1 MTVILAA
8 GDYPK
13 KKSKAHKLLESATR
27 VVACDGAAL
36 SYIKDFG
43 KAPEIIIGDLDSF
56 AREGQGQDRR
66 STAETIIKIAD
77 QDTNDLSKAI
87 DFCRARGWDDIIVVG
102 ATGKREDHMIANV
115 FLALEKEVMI
125 VTEYG
130 TFAPVKDSLELKLSV
145 GTPVSIFAPDP
156 KTKVKSVGL
165 EWPLDK
171 HKFTNL
177 YSAALNR
184 TNAEKLILTTN
195 RPILVYTSL

>member
-13 KKSKAHKLLESATR
+13 KKSKAHKLLESSTR
-27 VVACDGAAL
+27 VVACDGAAF

-43 KAPEIIIGDLDSF
+43 KAPEIIIGDLDSLD
-56 AREGQGQDRR
+56 GSNG
-66 STAETIIKIAD
+66 SNIIHIAS

-102 ATGKREDHMIANV
+102 ATGKREDHSTANI
-115 FLALEKEVMI
+115 FLALEKRVML
-125 VTEYG
+125 VSEYG
-130 TFAPVKDSLELKLSV
+130 IFSPIEDRLELKLKI

-184 TNAEKLILTTN
+184 TNAETMILTTN
-195 RPILVYTSL
+195 RPILVYTAL

>member
-13 KKSKAHKLLESATR
+13 KNSKAYGFLESATR

-36 SYIKDFG
+36 RYIKDFG
-43 KAPEIIIGDLDSF
+43 KGPDVVVGDCDSLKIP
-56 AREGQGQDRR
+56 G
-66 STAETIIKIAD
+66 IIKVLDAKSELIDDAD
-77 QDTNDLSKAI
+77 QDTNDLEKAI
-87 DFCRARGWDDIIVVG
+87 NLCRARGWNDIIVVG

-125 VTEYG
+125 VSDYG
-130 TFAPVKDSLELKLSV
+130 VFTPIEGEFSFKAEI
-145 GTPVSIFAPDP
+145 GTPVSIFAPDS

-165 EWPLDK
+165 AWPLDK

-184 TNAEKLILTTN
+184 TNAEEITITAD
-195 RPILVYTSL
+195 RPILVYTAL

>member
-13 KKSKAHKLLESATR
+13 KGSKAHKLLESATR

-36 SYIKDFG
+36 KYIKDFG
-43 KAPEIIIGDLDSF
+43 KGPEIIIGDLDSLD
-56 AREGQGQDRR
+56 GSNG
-66 STAETIIKIAD
+66 SNIIHISS

-102 ATGKREDHMIANV
+102 ATGKREDHSTANI
-115 FLALEKEVMI
+115 FLALEKRVML
-125 VTEYG
+125 VSEYG
-130 TFAPVKDSLELKLSV
+130 IFSPIEDRLELKLKI

-165 EWPLDK
+165 EWPLDN

-184 TNAEKLILTTN
+184 TNAEKIILTTN
-195 RPILVYTSL
+195 RPILVYTAL

>member
-43 KAPEIIIGDLDSF
+43 KAPEIIIGDLDSL
-56 AREGQGQDRR
+56 DLSNL
-66 STAETIIKIAD
+66 STLSNIIHISS
-77 QDTNDLSKAI
+77 QNTNDLEKAI

-184 TNAEKLILTTN
+184 TNAETMILTTN
-195 RPILVYTSL
+195 RPILVYTAL

>member
-36 SYIKDFG
+36 AYFKDFG
-43 KAPEIIIGDLDSF
+43 KAPEIIIGDLDSLDLSNLSNVSNF
-56 AREGQGQDRR
+56 
-66 STAETIIKIAD
+66 SNLIHLTS
-77 QDTNDLSKAI
+77 QDTNDLNKAI

-184 TNAEKLILTTN
+184 TNAETMILTTN
-195 RPILVYTSL
+195 RPILVYTAL

>member
-43 KAPEIIIGDLDSF
+43 KAPEIIIGDLDSLG
-56 AREGQGQDRR
+56 EGLESRSR
-66 STAETIIKIAD
+66 STKETNLIHISS
-77 QDTNDLSKAI
+77 QDTNDLEKAI

-184 TNAEKLILTTN
+184 TNAETMILTTN
-195 RPILVYTSL
+195 RPILVYTAL

>member
-27 VVACDGAAL
+27 VVACDGAAF

-43 KAPEIIIGDLDSF
+43 KAPEIIIGDLDSLD
-56 AREGQGQDRR
+56 GSNG
-66 STAETIIKIAD
+66 SNIIHISS
-77 QDTNDLSKAI
+77 QDTNDLEKAI

-102 ATGKREDHMIANV
+102 ATGKREDHSTANI
-115 FLALEKEVMI
+115 FLALEKRVML
-125 VTEYG
+125 VSEYG
-130 TFAPVKDSLELKLSV
+130 IFSPIEDRLELKLKI

-184 TNAEKLILTTN
+184 TNAETMILTTN
-195 RPILVYTSL
+195 RPILVYTAL

>member
-27 VVACDGAAL
+27 VVACDGAAF

-43 KAPEIIIGDLDSF
+43 KAPEIIIGDLDSLD
-56 AREGQGQDRR
+56 GSNG
-66 STAETIIKIAD
+66 SNIIHISS
-77 QDTNDLSKAI
+77 QDTNDLEKAI

-115 FLALEKEVMI
+115 FLALEKAVMI

-184 TNAEKLILTTN
+184 TNAETMILTTN
-195 RPILVYTSL
+195 RPILVYTAL

>member
-13 KKSKAHKLLESATR
+13 KKSRAHKLLESATR

-36 SYIKDFG
+36 KYIKDFG
-43 KAPEIIIGDLDSF
+43 KGPEIVIGDMDSF
-56 AREGQGQDRR
+56 RG
-66 STAETIIKIAD
+66 AEDVTLYHSNLIHIAD

-102 ATGKREDHMIANV
+102 ATGKREDHSTANI
-115 FLALEKEVMI
+115 FLALDKRVMLVSEFGI
-125 VTEYG
+125 FSPIE
-130 TFAPVKDSLELKLSV
+130 DRLELKLKI

-165 EWPLDK
+165 EWPLDN

-184 TNAEKLILTTN
+184 TNAEKITLNTN
-195 RPILVYTSL
+195 RPILVYTAL

>member
-13 KKSKAHKLLESATR
+13 KKSRAHKLLESATR

-36 SYIKDFG
+36 KYIKDFG
-43 KAPEIIIGDLDSF
+43 KGPEIVIGDMDSF
-56 AREGQGQDRR
+56 RG
-66 STAETIIKIAD
+66 AEDVTLYHSNLIHIAD

-102 ATGKREDHMIANV
+102 ATGKREDHSTANI
-115 FLALEKEVMI
+115 FLALDKRVMLVSEFGI
-125 VTEYG
+125 FSPIE
-130 TFAPVKDSLELKLSV
+130 DRLELKLKI
-145 GTPVSIFAPDP
+145 GTTVSIFAPDP

-165 EWPLDK
+165 EWPLDN

-184 TNAEKLILTTN
+184 TNAEKITLNTN
-195 RPILVYTSL
+195 RPILVYTAL

>member
-13 KKSKAHKLLESATR
+13 KKSRAHKLLESATR

-36 SYIKDFG
+36 KYIKDFG
-43 KAPEIIIGDLDSF
+43 EAPEIIIGDLDSL
-56 AREGQGQDRR
+56 EL
-66 STAETIIKIAD
+66 STLSNVSNLIHIAD
-77 QDTNDLSKAI
+77 QNTNDLSKAI

-102 ATGKREDHMIANV
+102 ATGKREDHSTANI
-115 FLALEKEVMI
+115 FLALEKRVMLVSEFGI
-125 VTEYG
+125 FSPIED
-130 TFAPVKDSLELKLSV
+130 KLELKLKI

-156 KTKVKSVGL
+156 KTKVKSEGL
-165 EWPLDK
+165 EWSLNN

-184 TNAEKLILTTN
+184 TNAEKIILTTN
-195 RPILVYTSL
+195 RPILVYTAL